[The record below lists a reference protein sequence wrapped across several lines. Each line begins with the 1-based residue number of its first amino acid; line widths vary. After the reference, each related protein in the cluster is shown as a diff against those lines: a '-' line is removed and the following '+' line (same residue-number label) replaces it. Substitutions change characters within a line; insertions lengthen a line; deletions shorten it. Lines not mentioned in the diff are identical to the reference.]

1 MQKWRLLIG
10 VNFISSIKKK
20 MKLIAI
26 DERGTIIKTAKF
38 PVSFDQTHVEWQTLN
53 K

>member
-1 MQKWRLLIG
+1 
-10 VNFISSIKKK
+10 
-20 MKLIAI
+20 MKLIAR

-38 PVSFDQTHVEWQTLN
+38 PVSFDQTHAEWQTLN